1 MTYHEWEG
9 ELLRYLKS
17 LPESELEKIKE
28 YYREMHGDR
37 TDAGMNDSEI
47 LAEFGEAKVCAA
59 KILQENTD
67 SEGENPTENTEK
79 SDTVPPV
86 KHKTDFK
93 EMLNSLSVSKIVGW
107 FFLGIFVL
115 IPSAAIAISVVVSFA
130 AATIGCG
137 AGSVGGLVIALISP
151 FISGPAMG
159 AANAIAT
166 VGAGLAASGICALL
180 TIAFY
185 YLTKYSVFVCIK
197 LAKYVFGGKKN
208 EKTS

>member
-1 MTYHEWEG
+1 MTYKEWESA
-9 ELLRYLKS
+9 LLGYLRS
-17 LPESELEKIKE
+17 MPSDELEKIKE
-28 YYREMHGDR
+28 YYREMYGDR
-37 TDAGMNDSEI
+37 SDAGMGEAEI

-59 KILQENTD
+59 KILVENAD
-67 SEGENPTENTEK
+67 AKESALPQNLQK
-79 SDTVPPV
+79 SDTAPAE
-86 KHKTDFK
+86 K
-93 EMLNSLSVSKIVGW
+93 EKFSLKEKLGSISPAQVVGW
-107 FFLGIFVL
+107 FFLGLFVL
-115 IPSAAIAISVVVSFA
+115 IPAAAIAISVIVSFA
-130 AATIGCG
+130 ATTLGCG
-137 AGSVGGLVIALISP
+137 VGSVGGLVIALISP

-159 AANAIAT
+159 AANATAT